1 MLVEGVLAVTHFV
14 RPASQIIDR
23 LPMTLESLKA
33 SKLGKV
39 VVRLVKD
46 PPAPGKSCHHLRSMT
61 RATTRLNAGQ

>member
-1 MLVEGVLAVTHFV
+1 MSDDAATDSPHSVL
-14 RPASQIIDR
+14 QIIDR

-46 PPAPGKSCHHLRSMT
+46 PPAPGKSYLSEFT
-61 RATTRLNAGQ
+61 